1 MLNTFYLYLKK
12 SIHWLNPDTLKR
24 FEWENP
30 LYLYLIA
37 AMPLLFVIRWLL
49 DIRFRQKLDFA
60 FFSPVVKIHW
70 ITLLRFIP
78 NILFGLFISM
88 ILIALA
94 RPQLSN
100 QTIEQTSEGIDI
112 ILALD
117 ISESMTI
124 ADFKPNRLEAAKK
137 VALEFVKGRKHDR
150 IGLVVFS
157 GEAFSLAPLTTDYE
171 LTKSLISEINYK
183 MISKSGTAIG
193 NALAVGLNRLKEANS
208 KSRVIILISDGANVE
223 GTIDPKTA
231 AKLNH
236 ALNVKIY
243 TIGVGKDGEVP
254 YKDEKG
260 VVTIIKNTLDESTLR
275 DIANITQGQYFRAS
289 DNTALET
296 IFKKINKLEKAAIKE
311 NKFRDTKDYYH
322 PYLYFA
328 AALFLM
334 WLLLKSTF
342 IANPLED

>member
-1 MLNTFYLYLKK
+1 MTESYLYLKK
-12 SIHWLNPDTLKR
+12 SLHWLNPETLKR
-24 FEWENP
+24 FDWENP
-30 LYLYLIA
+30 LYLYLIGA
-37 AMPLLFVIRWLL
+37 TPVLFFLRWLL

-60 FFSPVVKIHW
+60 FFGNEYKIHW

-78 NILFGLFISM
+78 NIIFFLFISFT
-88 ILIALA
+88 LIALA
-94 RPQLSN
+94 RPQLTN

-112 ILALD
+112 VLALD

-137 VALEFVKGRKHDR
+137 VALKFIKGRKHDR

-171 LTKSLISEINYK
+171 LTKALIKDINYN
-183 MISKSGTAIG
+183 MIQTSGTAIG
-193 NALAVGLNRLKEANS
+193 NALAVSLNRLKESSTKS
-208 KSRVIILISDGANVE
+208 KVIILLSDGANVE

-254 YKDEKG
+254 FKDDKG
-260 VVTIIKNTLDESTLR
+260 ETIMIKNTLDESTLR
-275 DIANITQGQYFRAS
+275 EIAYICQGQYFRAS
-289 DNTALET
+289 DINALES
-296 IFKKINKLEKAAIKE
+296 IFKKINKLEKAEIKE
-311 NKFRDTKDYYH
+311 NKFKDTKDYYAH
-322 PYLYFA
+322 YLHFA
-328 AALFLM
+328 IVLFLL
-334 WLLLKSTF
+334 WLGLKSTF
-342 IANPLED
+342 ISNPLED